1 MGCARHKLLL
11 FANHFPEFRGQAF
24 VNRIKEG
31 NFVEMLQ
38 NFSRKNFSRNLSE
51 DARRQV
57 QVHFVN
63 NLIVDLN
70 FLEGFKLFSLHS
82 VGIHYKVRQPL
93 PVSFSTPIM
102 LDLNVKVLATF

>member
-1 MGCARHKLLL
+1 ML

-38 NFSRKNFSRNLSE
+38 NFSRKNFFRNLSE

-57 QVHFVN
+57 QVNFVN
-63 NLIVDLN
+63 NLIVDLY
-70 FLEGFKLFSLHS
+70 FLEGFKLFGRLR
-82 VGIHYKVRQPL
+82 VGLHYK
-93 PVSFSTPIM
+93 
-102 LDLNVKVLATF
+102 A